1 MVGGAADPSGH
12 VACPASSRRHEPL
25 DADQQPLN
33 LLIIGNA
40 FFYKGFVCMAL
51 KIAGEPRSGVVV
63 AECLGRGCGF
73 ERNPFVVHVAVELD
87 VDFGED
93 DDDARPEP

>member
-1 MVGGAADPSGH
+1 MLHQVTSY
-12 VACPASSRRHEPL
+12 
-25 DADQQPLN
+25 LN
-33 LLIIGNA
+33 LLIIGNI
-40 FFYKGFVCMAL
+40 FFYKGFACMAL
-51 KIAGEPRSGVVV
+51 KIAGEPRGGVVV